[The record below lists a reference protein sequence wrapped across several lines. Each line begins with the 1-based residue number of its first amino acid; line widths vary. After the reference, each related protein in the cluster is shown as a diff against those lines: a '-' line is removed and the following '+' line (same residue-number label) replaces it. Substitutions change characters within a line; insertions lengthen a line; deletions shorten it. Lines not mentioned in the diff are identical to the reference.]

1 VIRLHYDMIFIY
13 TCYLIYAL
21 FHWVKGRGLDRYKD
35 SFNYWL
41 SHSRQA
47 VERAFG
53 MLTQRWG
60 IFWRPFLFS
69 FDRWS
74 LVTLVTMKLHNFCLD
89 RSDTIPL
96 RRFYEDIREGDQ
108 WVVYGNA
115 RDDDSFLRGRALGD
129 RCRTIT
135 QNLENHGIV
144 RPKHAAS
151 NSRTNNL

>member
-1 VIRLHYDMIFIY
+1 MNFGC

-21 FHWVKGRGLDRYKD
+21 FHWNKGRGLDRYKD

-41 SHSRQA
+41 SHFRQA
-47 VERAFG
+47 VEHAFG

-60 IFWRPFLFS
+60 NFWRPFLFL

-108 WVVYGNA
+108 WVVYDNA
-115 RDDDSFLRGRALGD
+115 RDDDISLRGRALGD

>member
-1 VIRLHYDMIFIY
+1 MNFGC

-21 FHWVKGRGLDRYKD
+21 SHWNKGRGLDRYKD
-35 SFNYWL
+35 FFNYWL
-41 SHSRQA
+41 SRSRQA
-47 VERAFG
+47 VECAFG
-53 MLTQRWG
+53 VLTQRWG
-60 IFWRPFLFS
+60 FFWRPFLFS

-108 WVVYGNA
+108 WVVYDNA
-115 RDDDSFLRGRALGD
+115 TDDDIFLRGRALGD
-129 RCRTIT
+129 RRRTIT
-135 QNLENHGIV
+135 QNLENYGIV

-151 NSRTNNL
+151 NSRTNL